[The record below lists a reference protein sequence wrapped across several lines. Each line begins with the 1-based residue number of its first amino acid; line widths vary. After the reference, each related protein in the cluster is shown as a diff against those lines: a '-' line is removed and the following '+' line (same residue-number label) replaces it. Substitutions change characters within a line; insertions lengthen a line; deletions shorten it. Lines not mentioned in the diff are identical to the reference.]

1 MPSHQGG
8 GHNQSVPFFFG
19 QRTNNAG
26 DIWVGNLFGIM
37 AKTQDIQFNTNHK
50 KTGGEMILT
59 DIQKIKDQQ
68 FHSFAE
74 FARDKLPMPGDKK
87 HLNEILNREIL
98 VLDFRI
104 TDSKKRQDGKC
115 LQLQFLMDD
124 NVYVAFT
131 GSGVLINQMQNA
143 REKLPFRATVVKI
156 DKYYSFS

>member
-1 MPSHQGG
+1 
-8 GHNQSVPFFFG
+8 
-19 QRTNNAG
+19 
-26 DIWVGNLFGIM
+26 
-37 AKTQDIQFNTNHK
+37 
-50 KTGGEMILT
+50 MILT

-68 FHSFAE
+68 FHTFSE